1 MNDFTFTDK
10 GFSDYVYWQSQ
21 DRKTAKRIN
30 SLLVDIK
37 RNGAMQGIGK
47 PEPLKYRPGYSRRID
62 EKNRLVYDIDELQNI
77 KIISLPAD
85 ASLGIDASMVRLFP
99 NAWNKALLPGG
110 EVHQHQR

>member
-10 GFSDYVYWQSQ
+10 GFSDYIYWQSQ

-62 EKNRLVYDIDELQNI
+62 EKNRLVYDIDALQNI
-77 KIISLPAD
+77 KIISCKGHYD
-85 ASLGIDASMVRLFP
+85 D
-99 NAWNKALLPGG
+99 
-110 EVHQHQR
+110 